1 MPEVHAASSA
11 ALPLSFT
18 VPGPVLLAVVV
29 AVVAA
34 ILIAAVIPAHQLGD
48 LDPIAALAVE

>member
-1 MPEVHAASSA
+1 VPEVHAASSA